1 MEITITVMS
10 RAILNCNAI
19 SVRSDTR
26 AYLRSAP
33 SWKRIISHR
42 IASLLFPRINECH
55 SFLVVG
61 GRNGSGRAASLFSR
75 RGRRRAVGEGGGV
88 ANQWPF
94 CLANRRDIRS
104 TMRDIQAACSG
115 DTLFSFFGVLPAY
128 GNAVIT

>member
-10 RAILNCNAI
+10 RAILNYNAI

-33 SWKRIISHR
+33 SWKRITSHR

-61 GRNGSGRAASLFSR
+61 GRNGSGGGRVSLLSEGKTPGGWGGWRSGEPVAVLFSESPR
-75 RGRRRAVGEGGGV
+75 Y
-88 ANQWPF
+88 P
-94 CLANRRDIRS
+94 
-104 TMRDIQAACSG
+104 
-115 DTLFSFFGVLPAY
+115 
-128 GNAVIT
+128 